1 MSVFWTSIQSVLS
14 IIIMMAIG
22 YVCKGKGWFD
32 DHFSKSLSQIIMKV
46 ALPCSIFM
54 SMLDRFKISQL
65 KPLSVGLVYVIIAF
79 VIGYIISWLLV
90 VVCRVPA
97 NQRGLVMTGING
109 ANTVFIGMPLNV
121 ALFGNVSIPYLLV
134 YYIVNTIVIWTFGV
148 WVIAAYDPTTKN
160 KVSIDW
166 KHFLPAPLWGFIVAI
181 PFLIWMPN
189 AATQLPTFVT
199 TTLTDVGALVTP
211 LSLIYIGIMLKDF
224 GIQSVRFSKNLNVA
238 ILGRFVLSPIIM
250 FTLIYAGAH
259 GLHVN
264 MASMFSKTLIIQA
277 ATPSFAVLPI
287 LADQYHS
294 DVKFATSL
302 VVATSCLFVI
312 VVPIIMGILSL

>member
-1 MSVFWTSIQSVLS
+1 MAVFWTSIQSVLS

-22 YVCKGKGWFD
+22 YICKGRGWFD
-32 DHFSKSLSQIIMKV
+32 ESFSKALSQIIMKV
-46 ALPCSIFM
+46 ALPCSIFI

-65 KPLSVGLVYVIIAF
+65 KSLSVGLIYTIIAF
-79 VIGYIISWLLV
+79 AIGFAISWLIV
-90 VVCRVPA
+90 SVFRVPA
-97 NQRGLVMTGING
+97 NQRGLMIIGING
-109 ANTVFIGMPLNV
+109 ANTVFIGLPLNI

-148 WVIAAYDPTTKN
+148 WIIAAYDPTTKG

-189 AATQLPTFVT
+189 ASTQLPTFIT
-199 TTLTDVGALVTP
+199 TTLTDIGALVTP

-224 GIQSVRFSKNLNVA
+224 GIKSVHFGKSLNLA
-238 ILGRFVLSPIIM
+238 IFGRFIISPIIM
-250 FTLIYAGAH
+250 FAIIYVGAH
-259 GLHVN
+259 GIHIH
-264 MASMFSKTLIIQA
+264 MTDMFSKTLIIQS
-277 ATPSFAVLPI
+277 ATPTFAVLPI

-312 VVPIIMGILSL
+312 VVPIIMGLLSL